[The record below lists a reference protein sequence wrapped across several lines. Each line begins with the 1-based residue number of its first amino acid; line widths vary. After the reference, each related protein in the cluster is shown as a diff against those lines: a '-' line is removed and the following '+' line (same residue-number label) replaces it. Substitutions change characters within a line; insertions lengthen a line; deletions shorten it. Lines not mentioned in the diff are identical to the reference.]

1 MYFPLGLLSSWGLSL
16 SLIGLAFGF
25 GSLLGHLCLEQ
36 SWVPETRIVRTRGPP
51 ALAGGPVPQPLRAAA
66 LRMATPFPPSPLSPH
81 CTHTLRGCCW
91 PIAGWTPLRGC
102 WLLGWV
108 ALPSQEW

>member
-36 SWVPETRIVRTRGPP
+36 SWVPETRIVRTRGP
-51 ALAGGPVPQPLRAAA
+51 QP
-66 LRMATPFPPSPLSPH
+66 
-81 CTHTLRGCCW
+81 
-91 PIAGWTPLRGC
+91 
-102 WLLGWV
+102 
-108 ALPSQEW
+108 